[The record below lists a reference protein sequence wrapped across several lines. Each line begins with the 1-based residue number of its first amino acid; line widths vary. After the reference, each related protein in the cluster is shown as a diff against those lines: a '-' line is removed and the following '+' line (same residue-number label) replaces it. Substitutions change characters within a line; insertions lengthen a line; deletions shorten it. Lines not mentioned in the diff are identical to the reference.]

1 MTEELKQ
8 KAIKA
13 SDKKCV
19 KGCSKYYRY
28 GFQDG
33 YIAGAEE
40 LQEEIKKTRHL
51 ADVRCDQALEN
62 YQKWHITNR
71 DKIDLEIKVEDLE
84 KQIEK
89 AKEIIGEYIR
99 LSLQEDKDIEANVK
113 LFQRAEAFIKEAG
126 DENV

>member
-33 YIAGAEE
+33 YIAGATE
-40 LQEEIKKTRHL
+40 LQEIMKK
-51 ADVRCDQALEN
+51 
-62 YQKWHITNR
+62 
-71 DKIDLEIKVEDLE
+71 DLV
-84 KQIEK
+84 
-89 AKEIIGEYIR
+89 
-99 LSLQEDKDIEANVK
+99 SK
-113 LFQRAEAFIKEAG
+113 LKGLISYSTSPSCTKGMELFIKGIE
-126 DENV
+126 DWEFVK